1 MIKPRRAIPRR
12 AISGLELSPDVLD
25 ALNDPEVIEKL
36 DYIESRLETFTEK
49 ELEEFAEEFAGLEYR
64 QSKSLDA
71 DLEFRALIQRLY
83 DQIIGWKRRQKNG

>member
-36 DYIESRLETFTEK
+36 DYIESRLEQFTED
-49 ELEEFAEEFAGLEYR
+49 EFDEFANEFTESEFHR
-64 QSKSLDA
+64 MKSQHA
-71 DLEFRALIQRLY
+71 FRVLVERIYKKIKSWER
-83 DQIIGWKRRQKNG
+83 